1 MIRHGK
7 TGHKHTGKKANSEPC
22 TYTLTALTFLPTGVL
37 LLFSGLSILL
47 QGVGGC
53 PKKCLCHPS
62 SNSVDCSGQGLSKIP
77 PDLPPWTLALLL
89 QDNQIHWL
97 PALAFRSVPVL
108 RTLNLSNNS
117 LSNLA
122 SEVFYGLRHLEVLN
136 LTQNSL
142 ISLESSLAYALP
154 GLRELDLSSNNLRL
168 LPMSLG
174 KPWKNLTM
182 FAVQRNLL
190 LHLERTL
197 LEAMPKVRLVLLK
210 DNPWECDC
218 HLLGLKLWL
227 ERFTFEGGVTD
238 SVICKRPDHWQGKV
252 LLSIPHELY
261 QPCPLPSPNLAP
273 SLVQQPGSAP
283 HEAHRPSETNSRQ
296 QDSLHC
302 EPKLKPKPAN
312 LRHAVAT
319 VVITGVVCGIVCLM
333 MLAAAIYGCTYAA
346 ITAQYH
352 GRPLAPTSESEKMGS
367 KEPMDS
373 SSAREPPCQSSSLIH

>member
-1 MIRHGK
+1 HW
-7 TGHKHTGKKANSEPC
+7 P
-22 TYTLTALTFLPTGVL
+22 LPHPLLFVSGAL
-37 LLFSGLSILL
+37 LLFSSLSILL
-47 QGVGGC
+47 QGVGSC
-53 PKKCLCHPS
+53 PKKCLCHSS
-62 SNSVDCSGQGLSKIP
+62 SNSVDCSGQGLSEIP
-77 PDLPPWTLALLL
+77 PDLPPWTLTLLL
-89 QDNQIHWL
+89 QDNQVHWL
-97 PALAFRSVPVL
+97 PAHAFRSVPLL

-122 SEVFYGLRHLEVLN
+122 SEAFYGLRHLEVLN

-142 ISLESSLAYALP
+142 LSLESSLAHALP
-154 GLRELDLSSNNLRL
+154 GLRELDLSSNSLSL
-168 LPMSLG
+168 LPTSLG
-174 KPWKNLTM
+174 KPWENLTM
-182 FAVQRNLL
+182 FAVQRNHL
-190 LHLERTL
+190 LHLDRTL

-210 DNPWECDC
+210 DNPWKCDC

-238 SVICKRPDHWQGKV
+238 SAICRLPEHWKGKD

-261 QPCPLPSPNLAP
+261 QPCPLPSPDLAP

-283 HEAHRPSETNSRQ
+283 QEAHKPSENNSGQ
-296 QDSLHC
+296 QDSLEC
-302 EPKLKPKPAN
+302 EPKPKPKPAN

-373 SSAREPPCQSSSLIH
+373 SAAREPPCQSSSLIN